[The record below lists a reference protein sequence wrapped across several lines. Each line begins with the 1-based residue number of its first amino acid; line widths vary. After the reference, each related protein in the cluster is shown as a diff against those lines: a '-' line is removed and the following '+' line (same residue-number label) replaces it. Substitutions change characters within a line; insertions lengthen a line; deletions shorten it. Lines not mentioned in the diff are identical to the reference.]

1 MTASAKA
8 DNPGADDYAQRLTAD
23 ARERRW
29 PNVRPSDAATLI
41 ILDRAGPVPKVLMG
55 RRHPRHTFM
64 PGMFV
69 FPGGRIEDGDR
80 RMNVTGSLAEACETR
95 LMTRVQRPTMSRARA
110 LALAAIRETFE
121 ETGLLFGSRD
131 FGVPANPPPGAWS
144 EFAAHGVYPDLEAL
158 TFIARA
164 ITPPRRPKRFDA
176 RFFAIDHAS
185 QAHRVEGVVGPGSEL
200 DQLVWVTFEDTKAIE
215 LPAVTRVV
223 LDELA
228 NRIARGF
235 APWLPVPFYYEKNRV
250 WVREEL

>member
-1 MTASAKA
+1 MNDRDA
-8 DNPGADDYAQRLTAD
+8 DNPGADDYAQRLTDD

-41 ILDRAGPVPKVLMG
+41 ILDRSGPEPKVLMG
-55 RRHPRHTFM
+55 RRHANHKFM
-64 PGMFV
+64 PGKFV

-80 RMNVTGSLAEACETR
+80 RMNVTGSLAEPCEMR
-95 LMTRVQRPTMSRARA
+95 LMKRVQRPTMSRARA

-121 ETGLLFGSRD
+121 ETGLLFGSKD
-131 FGVPANPPPGAWS
+131 FGAPDNPPPGAWTD
-144 EFAAHGVYPDLEAL
+144 FASHGVYPDLEAV

-176 RFFAIDHAS
+176 RFFTIDY
-185 QAHRVEGVVGPGSEL
+185 QGLAHKVDGVVGPSSEL
-200 DQLVWVTFEDTKAIE
+200 DQLAWVTFAETRAIE

-223 LDELA
+223 LDELSD
-228 NRIARGF
+228 RIARGF
-235 APWLPVPFYYEKNRV
+235 GPFLPVPFYYEIGRK

>member
-1 MTASAKA
+1 
-8 DNPGADDYAQRLTAD
+8 
-23 ARERRW
+23 
-29 PNVRPSDAATLI
+29 
-41 ILDRAGPVPKVLMG
+41 MG
-55 RRHPRHTFM
+55 
-64 PGMFV
+64 
-69 FPGGRIEDGDR
+69 
-80 RMNVTGSLAEACETR
+80 
-95 LMTRVQRPTMSRARA
+95 RARA

-121 ETGLLFGSRD
+121 ETGLAFGSKE
-131 FGVPANPPPGAWS
+131 FGAPDNPPPGPWT
-144 EFAAHGVYPDLEAL
+144 EFAAHGVYPDLEAV

-185 QAHRVEGVVGPGSEL
+185 LAHHVEGVVGAGSEL